1 MISGFSICPEH
12 YIQPAEVKMQFGIR
26 QTVVVYNVL
35 NGNQILVSSH
45 EVGEMDISIHA
56 AVQRLQTSFFIS

>member
-1 MISGFSICPEH
+1 MVKGFVDDFGLLYMCPEH

-35 NGNQILVSSH
+35 MVIRSS
-45 EVGEMDISIHA
+45 
-56 AVQRLQTSFFIS
+56 